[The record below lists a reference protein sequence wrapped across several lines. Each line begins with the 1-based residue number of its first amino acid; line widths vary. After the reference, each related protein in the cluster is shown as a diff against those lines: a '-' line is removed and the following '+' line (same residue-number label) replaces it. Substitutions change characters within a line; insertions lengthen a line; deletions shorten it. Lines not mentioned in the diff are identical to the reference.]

1 MGVACVVL
9 AVWSCTNPLLKG
21 SGQEV
26 SGQRGEPTYT
36 TTVSGKIS
44 TFQGD
49 LIATARVWA
58 STDPTT
64 KVTVGADGSYTL
76 AVTHPGTF
84 SIIAEYT
91 ARDGN
96 YYSSYPRVIMTTK
109 AVYSLVLSLSH
120 KSTFRLFG
128 RVYSRSSGNLVSGA
142 LIQVFINGRE
152 VKRTTSLNV
161 PGYMGTYNIYFNNP
175 GTFTVKASFG
185 SQSVTQKVE
194 NVTSRLWPLI
204 LYL

>member
-1 MGVACVVL
+1 MVL
-9 AVWSCTNPLLKG
+9 YQPPSRGFRTG
-21 SGQEV
+21 SFGT
-26 SGQRGEPTYT
+26 GGEQTYT

-44 TFQGD
+44 TSQGD
-49 LIATARVWA
+49 LIATAWVWA

-76 AVTHPGTF
+76 AVTHPSTF

-91 ARDGN
+91 ASDGN

-109 AVYSLVLSLSH
+109 AVYSLVLQLPH

-142 LIQVFINGRE
+142 VIQVFINGRE
-152 VKRTTSLNV
+152 VKRTTSLNA
-161 PGYMGTYNIYFNNP
+161 PSHMMGTYHGTYNIYFNNP

-185 SQSVTQKVE
+185 SQSVTKKVE
-194 NVTSRLWPLI
+194 NVTGRSWPLI
-204 LYL
+204 IYL

>member
-1 MGVACVVL
+1 MVL
-9 AVWSCTNPLLKG
+9 YQPPSKG
-21 SGQEV
+21 FRTGSFETG
-26 SGQRGEPTYT
+26 GEQTYT

-91 ARDGN
+91 AGDGN

-152 VKRTTSLNV
+152 VNRTTTYPSSAT
-161 PGYMGTYNIYFNNP
+161 GYVGVYNIYFNNP
-175 GTFTVKASFG
+175 GTFTVKASLG

-194 NVTSRLWPLI
+194 NVTSRSWPLI